1 MAATSQTSSH
11 SNAAAIPKRSGLTP
25 TAIVVA
31 TLSMATMAGAIF
43 AWRMLSAEWQWDD
56 DENDDWDGELNR
68 WDLEDQSASSK

>member
-31 TLSMATMAGAIF
+31 TLSMATMAGAIL

-56 DENDDWDGELNR
+56 DENDDCDGELNR

>member
-1 MAATSQTSSH
+1 
-11 SNAAAIPKRSGLTP
+11 
-25 TAIVVA
+25 
-31 TLSMATMAGAIF
+31 MAGAIL